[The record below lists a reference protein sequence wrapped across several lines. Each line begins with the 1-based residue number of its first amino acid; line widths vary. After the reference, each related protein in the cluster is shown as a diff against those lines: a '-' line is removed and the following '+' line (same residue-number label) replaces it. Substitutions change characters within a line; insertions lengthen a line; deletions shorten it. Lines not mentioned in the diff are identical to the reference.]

1 VEVLLDVVQ
10 LLLEL
15 LLELLELLLQDGL
28 LELKLLLVLVLVL
41 QVGLLALELLQLAW
55 PRWHHRSRQRLWQ
68 ESSWHHAST
77 IHWYRFSRPSR
88 LCRCA
93 SCRWFVHQQR
103 MRAPRRPTTS
113 PLCSVFSWS
122 SS

>member
-1 VEVLLDVVQ
+1 VVQ
-10 LLLEL
+10 QRQVREL
-15 LLELLELLLQDGL
+15 LLELELELERQLLERQDEL
-28 LELKLLLVLVLVL
+28 LELE
-41 QVGLLALELLQLAW
+41 LELRLRLQQDG
-55 PRWHHRSRQRLWQ
+55 PRWHRRNRQRLSQ
-68 ESSWHHAST
+68 VSSWHHAST
-77 IHWYRFSRPSR
+77 VRWYRFSRPSR

-103 MRAPRRPTTS
+103 MQAPRRPTTS

>member
-1 VEVLLDVVQ
+1 VEVQLDVVQ
-10 LLLEL
+10 QRQVRGLLLEL
-15 LLELLELLLQDGL
+15 ELERQLLERQDELLELELELQQDG
-28 LELKLLLVLVLVL
+28 
-41 QVGLLALELLQLAW
+41 
-55 PRWHHRSRQRLWQ
+55 PRWLRRNRQRLSQ
-68 ESSWHHAST
+68 VSSWHHAST
-77 IHWYRFSRPSR
+77 VRWYRFSRPSR

-103 MRAPRRPTTS
+103 MQAPRRPTTS

>member
-1 VEVLLDVVQ
+1 VEVQLDVVPQ
-10 LLLEL
+10 RLERGLLLERQD
-15 LLELLELLLQDGL
+15 ELLELLLVQQDERLALL
-28 LELKLLLVLVLVL
+28 LEL
-41 QVGLLALELLQLAW
+41 QRQAW
-55 PRWHHRSRQRLWQ
+55 PRWHRRNRQRLWQ

-77 IHWYRFSRPSR
+77 VHWYRFSRPSR

-93 SCRWFVHQQR
+93 SCRWFVHQQQ
-103 MRAPRRPTTS
+103 MRALRRPTTS